1 MPRLQGYLGT
11 VVRVSSMNLGID
23 DVAVGHHT
31 DPVAQTGC
39 TVVLFP
45 KGTVAS
51 GEIRGGAPASRE
63 FGLLGVDR
71 MVENID
77 ALVLSGGSAFGL
89 AAVDGVVD
97 WCVENDRG
105 FSTSA
110 GVVPIVV
117 GLSLFDLNVGDGSIR
132 PTRADGRRAVEA
144 ASSDFA
150 LGPVGA
156 GTGAA
161 MGKWGVG
168 PDVEPT
174 PSGIGLSTVRVGE
187 LVVSALFAV
196 NAAGH
201 IDDGSLPAAIAEGTF
216 DSWPES
222 PPFENTTI
230 GTVVTNAK
238 LSKVEC
244 HLVAQGAHD
253 GFARALFPPHL
264 RSDGDAVVAA
274 ATGHIAA
281 EVDVVRTAAIVA
293 TELAIRSV
301 GES

>member
-1 MPRLQGYLGT
+1 
-11 VVRVSSMNLGID
+11 MNLGID
-23 DVAVGHHT
+23 GVAVGHHT
-31 DPVAQTGC
+31 DLDAQTGC
-39 TVVLFP
+39 TVVVFP
-45 KGTVAS
+45 DGTVAS

-71 MVENID
+71 LVDRID
-77 ALVLSGGSAFGL
+77 AVVLSGGSAFGL
-89 AAVDGVVD
+89 ASVDGVIE
-97 WCVENDRG
+97 WCVAHERG
-105 FSTSA
+105 FTTSA

-117 GLSLFDLNVGDGSIR
+117 GLSLFDLNVGDGTVR
-132 PTRADGRRAVEA
+132 PTPADGRSAVDDVA
-144 ASSDFA
+144 AEFDV
-150 LGPVGA
+150 GRVGA

-161 MGKWGVG
+161 MGKWGLVD
-168 PDVEPT
+168 PEEPT
-174 PSGIGLSTVRVGE
+174 PAGIGSATVKVGE

-201 IDDGSLPAAIAEGTF
+201 IDDGSIPAAITDETF

-230 GTVVTNAK
+230 GVVVTNAK

-274 ATGHIAA
+274 ATGAVEA
-281 EVDVVRTAAIVA
+281 DVDVVRTAAIVA
-293 TELAIRSV
+293 TERAIRSV
-301 GES
+301 GESSDG